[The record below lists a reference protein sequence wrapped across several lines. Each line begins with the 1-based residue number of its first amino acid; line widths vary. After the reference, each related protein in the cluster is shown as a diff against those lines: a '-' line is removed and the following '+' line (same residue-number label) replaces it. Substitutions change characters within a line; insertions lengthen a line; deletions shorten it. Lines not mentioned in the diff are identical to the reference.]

1 MYNFGHVGFSLE
13 PFSASLEFAGS
24 HLVTNMGQIAPLGS
38 SLSVFVAMLWDLEVS
53 LELFAH
59 CWGLPFAILSQIGI
73 PRFPVVSCAHLE
85 AYLRVSGLLYSSDA
99 Q

>member
-1 MYNFGHVGFSLE
+1 MYNFGHVGLSLE
-13 PFSASLEFAGS
+13 PFWASLEFAGS
-24 HLVTNMGQIAPLGS
+24 HLGPNMGQRAPLGS
-38 SLSVFVAMLWDLEVS
+38 SLSVFDAMLCDLDVS

-59 CWGLPFAILSQIGI
+59 PWSLPCAILGQIGI

-85 AYLRVSGLLYSSDA
+85 AYLRVSGLLHSSDA

>member
-24 HLVTNMGQIAPLGS
+24 HLGPSLGQRAPLGS
-38 SLSVFVAMLWDLEVS
+38 SLGVFGAMLCDLEVS

-59 CWGLPFAILSQIGI
+59 RWSLPFAILGQIGI

-85 AYLRVSGLLYSSDA
+85 AYSRVSGLLHFSDA